1 MKVGVWIPSVRR
13 FASNENIRAS
23 ILQAERL
30 GYDSHLDHRP
40 RHRAD
45 RRLQAVRP
53 RLRPADRDGARGR
66 PDRAHPDRRQRPGAA
81 VPPRRADGQDA
92 RLAGRP
98 QQRPHHPRRRVRL
111 ERRRERHPAPAV
123 RGARPDDRRV
133 HSDHEGALDQSQPE
147 LRGRLHQLL
156 RRRVPAAARPE
167 GRAADLGRR
176 QQPGPPCAAPPSL
189 ATPGT
194 RSTSRRTSF
203 GRARPRSR
211 GSASASTAPSSRRSP
226 TGPTPGSS
234 STRIR
239 SPNPRTRGRR
249 TS

>member
-30 GYDSHLDHRP
+30 GYDSIWTIDHVIAP
-40 RHRAD
+40 TAD
-45 RRLQAVRP
+45 VQAVRP
-53 RLRPADRDGARGR
+53 GLRSADRDGARGR

-81 VPPRRADGQDA
+81 VPPRRADRQDA
-92 RLAGRP
+92 RLAGRS

-133 HSDHEGALDQSQPE
+133 HSDHEGALDESQPE

-176 QQPGPPCAAPPSL
+176 QQPGRPAPHRRAWRRL
-189 ATPGT
+189 APDQRHAGPAP
-194 RSTSRRTSF
+194 R
-203 GRARPRSR
+203 RARPRSR
-211 GSASASTAPSSRRSP
+211 GSASASTAPSSRR
-226 TGPTPGSS
+226 
-234 STRIR
+234 
-239 SPNPRTRGRR
+239 
-249 TS
+249 